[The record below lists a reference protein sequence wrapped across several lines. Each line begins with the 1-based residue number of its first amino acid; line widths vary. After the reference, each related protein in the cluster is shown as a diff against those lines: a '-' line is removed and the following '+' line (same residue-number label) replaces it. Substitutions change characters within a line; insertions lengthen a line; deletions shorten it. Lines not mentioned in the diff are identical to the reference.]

1 MRYFAVIPDSKTSGF
16 PIISSFMSIK
26 SAPSPPLVI
35 QTEPTVTISRFESTD
50 TVETVGRLTAK
61 TGNDAAVTAKLTAMR
76 DDTDL
81 YAVVKIFCF
90 TLAISLSSARD
101 SGFKKYIIPS
111 VAASDSHRLKEGLI
125 YGLNTSNKISESPI
139 EFRESA
145 SRLNKSAANTRP
157 IIVPALTTGGFIPV
171 SIAKKIMNTIDD
183 AEEIR
188 RDTRSFRIIIYKS
201 EDHTLR

>member
-16 PIISSFMSIK
+16 PITSSFMSIK
-26 SAPSPPLVI
+26 SAPSQQLVI

-101 SGFKKYIIPS
+101 SGF
-111 VAASDSHRLKEGLI
+111 
-125 YGLNTSNKISESPI
+125 
-139 EFRESA
+139 
-145 SRLNKSAANTRP
+145 
-157 IIVPALTTGGFIPV
+157 
-171 SIAKKIMNTIDD
+171 
-183 AEEIR
+183 
-188 RDTRSFRIIIYKS
+188 
-201 EDHTLR
+201 